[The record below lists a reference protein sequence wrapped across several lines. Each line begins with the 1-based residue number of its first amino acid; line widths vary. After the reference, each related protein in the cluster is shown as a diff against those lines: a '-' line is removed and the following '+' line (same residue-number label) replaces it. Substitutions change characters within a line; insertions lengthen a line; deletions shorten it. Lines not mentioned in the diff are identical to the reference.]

1 MSAKE
6 KASARYMTDEEIV
19 RNYREAKNK
28 REQVKILADLNCMS
42 REEIIQILKDGGIKQ
57 QELPRNRGEKKAE
70 AEKTAKKKKEKTVN
84 RTVAERLEEEER
96 AEREK
101 REKREAGKAA
111 VPRILDSGERTEFAS
126 GAVRDTARGKGRC
139 DLLPLDVCACLM
151 DCDPVLVQLQRF
163 FYEKQRDAL
172 WVLLRE
178 VSEPAFGLFRG
189 MADMLLEVAVHFED
203 GERNWEKGIPIA
215 RYVDSAV
222 RHYLKWKRGDTDE
235 RHDRAFVWNI
245 LCMARQA
252 RRENWYGA

>member
-1 MSAKE
+1 
-6 KASARYMTDEEIV
+6 MTDEEIV

-28 REQVKILADLNCMS
+28 REQVKILADLNYMS
-42 REEIIQILKDGGIKQ
+42 REEIIQILKAGGIKQ
-57 QELPRNRGEKKAE
+57 QELPRNRGEKTQKKTE
-70 AEKTAKKKKEKTVN
+70 EKPEI

-96 AEREK
+96 EK
-101 REKREAGKAA
+101 RKAGKDD

>member
-1 MSAKE
+1 MSTKE
-6 KASARYMTDEEIV
+6 KADARYMTDEEIV

-57 QELPRNRGEKKAE
+57 QELPRNRGEKTQKKTE
-70 AEKTAKKKKEKTVN
+70 EKPEI

-96 AEREK
+96 EK
-101 REKREAGKAA
+101 RKAGKAD
-111 VPRILDSGERTEFAS
+111 VPRILDAGERTEFAS

>member
-1 MSAKE
+1 MSTKE
-6 KASARYMTDEEIV
+6 KADARYMTDEEIV

-57 QELPRNRGEKKAE
+57 QELPRNRGEKTQKKTE
-70 AEKTAKKKKEKTVN
+70 EKPEI

-96 AEREK
+96 AELEK

>member
-1 MSAKE
+1 
-6 KASARYMTDEEIV
+6 MTDEEIV

-42 REEIIQILKDGGIKQ
+42 REEIIQILKAGGIKQ
-57 QELPRNRGEKKAE
+57 QELPRNRGEKTQKKTE
-70 AEKTAKKKKEKTVN
+70 EKPEI

-96 AEREK
+96 EK
-101 REKREAGKAA
+101 RKAGKAD

-126 GAVRDTARGKGRC
+126 GSVRDTARGKGRC

-151 DCDPVLVQLQRF
+151 DCDPVLAQLQRF

-215 RYVDSAV
+215 RYVDSAL